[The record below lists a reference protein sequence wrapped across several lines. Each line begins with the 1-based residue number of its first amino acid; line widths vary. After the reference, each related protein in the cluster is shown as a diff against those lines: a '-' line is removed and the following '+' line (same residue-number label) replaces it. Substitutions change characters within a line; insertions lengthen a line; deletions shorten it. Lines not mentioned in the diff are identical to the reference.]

1 MPTNVYRIQCPD
13 GTIPYQ
19 QYLIDKSNNKL
30 DNISKALMKNVRC
43 DGRDFLTHRKL
54 CKDLN
59 LINNYYRPRR
69 PFAFCFDQIVPSMSV
84 ICFFLTRCF
93 ITFLA

>member
-19 QYLIDKSNNKL
+19 QYLINKNNNTL
-30 DNISKALMKNVRC
+30 NNISKVLLKGVRC

-54 CKDLN
+54 CKNLN
-59 LINNYYRPRR
+59 FVYNFFRPRR
-69 PFAFCFDQIVPSMSV
+69 PFAALCQLSASFKFAV
-84 ICFFLTRCF
+84 IYLS
-93 ITFLA
+93 